1 MSLRARRTRGPD
13 SRLVFALALIGAL
26 ALFAKALFWYA
37 DHLQRISTAVP
48 VSVAKAGPTA
58 APAPTTQPGPE
69 STPVPLPPPEDV
81 AALSSRN
88 ASAQF
93 SAIERL
99 RRSAMTPELVS
110 AIKRCVPATPQVEA
124 KLNCLRARLP
134 GQAAI
139 DWTVARLAK
148 HDAVWSSE
156 VDECVCLLEALA
168 DRVDES
174 PEPIARAVFPFAL
187 SYIARPREPALR
199 ALASARLTTLPPAI
213 RAQIDNAWHHQLAV
227 RAALTLGMSRLDPYA
242 VEQWL
247 FDPDLDQRARS
258 RSAVVESNDPASAHV
273 LVRSLLDHADDA
285 DLVRCFSERD
295 RRHQDA
301 SAELVGVALDE
312 SAPQGSRQ
320 RALELLGTLGSRKSA
335 ELVAP
340 LLRHPDQGLRAYAE
354 AASVALAKR

>member
-1 MSLRARRTRGPD
+1 MSLRARRARGPD
-13 SRLVFALALIGAL
+13 SRLVFALVLIGAL
-26 ALFAKALFWYA
+26 GLLVKALSWYA
-37 DHLQRISTAVP
+37 DHLQRVSMAVP
-48 VSVAKAGPTA
+48 LSGARAGPAA
-58 APAPTTQPGPE
+58 APAPSAQPAPE
-69 STPVPLPPPEDV
+69 STPFPMPAPEDI

-88 ASAQF
+88 PSAQF
-93 SAIERL
+93 AAAERL
-99 RRSAMTPELVS
+99 RRSVMTPELEG
-110 AIKRCVPATPQVEA
+110 AIRSCVPATPQVEA

-168 DRVDES
+168 ARVDES
-174 PEPIARAVFPFAL
+174 PEPIARAVFPFAM

-199 ALASARLTTLPPAI
+199 ALASARLRSVPPAI
-213 RAQIDNAWHHQLAV
+213 RSQIDNAWHHQLAV
-227 RAALTLGMSRLDPYA
+227 RAALTLGVSHLDPDA

-258 RSAVVESNDPASAHV
+258 RSAVVESNDPASARV
-273 LVRSLLDHADDA
+273 LVRSLLDHPEDA
-285 DLVRCFSERD
+285 DLVRRFSERD

-312 SAPQGSRQ
+312 SASQGSRQ
-320 RALELLGTLGSRKSA
+320 RALEVLGTLGSRKSA
-335 ELVAP
+335 SLLAP

-354 AASVALAKR
+354 AAAAALEKR

>member
-1 MSLRARRTRGPD
+1 VSVRARRARGPD
-13 SRLVFALALIGAL
+13 SRLVFALVLIGAL
-26 ALFAKALFWYA
+26 GLLVKALYWYA
-37 DHLQRISTAVP
+37 DHLQRMSTALP
-48 VSVAKAGPTA
+48 VAGAKAGPSE
-58 APAPTTQPGPE
+58 APALTTRPAPE
-69 STPVPLPPPEDV
+69 STPPPMPAPEDI

-88 ASAQF
+88 PSAQF
-93 SAIERL
+93 AAAERL
-99 RRSAMTPELVS
+99 RRSAMTPELES
-110 AIKRCVPATPQVEA
+110 AIRGCLPATPQVDA

-139 DWTVARLAK
+139 DWTVARLAN

-168 DRVDES
+168 DRVNES
-174 PEPIARAVFPFAL
+174 PEPIAQAVFPFAM

-199 ALASARLTTLPPAI
+199 ALASARLTSVPPAI
-213 RAQIDNAWHHQLAV
+213 RSQIDNAWHHQLAV
-227 RAALTLGMSRLDPYA
+227 RAALTLGMSHLDPYA

-247 FDPDLDQRARS
+247 FDSDPDQRARS
-258 RSAVVESNDPASAHV
+258 RSAVIESKDPASARV
-273 LVRSLLDHADDA
+273 LVRSLLEHPEDT

-312 SAPQGSRQ
+312 SEPQGSRQ
-320 RALELLGTLGSRKSA
+320 RALEVLGTLGSRQSA
-335 ELVAP
+335 SLLAP

-354 AASVALAKR
+354 AAAAGLEKR